1 MEYFM
6 TKKTG
11 ISLRIEED
19 KIEKLDALAKATQ
32 RDRSFHIN
40 EAIENYLEIQKWQID
55 HIKKAIRQADNDE
68 FASEKD
74 IQKILRR

>member
-1 MEYFM
+1 M

-19 KIEKLDALAKATQ
+19 KIDELDALAKATQ

-40 EAIENYLEIQKWQID
+40 EAIGNYLEIQKWQID
-55 HIKKAIRQADNDE
+55 HIKKAIHQADNDE
-68 FASEKD
+68 FASEKG
-74 IQKILRR
+74 IEKILKR